1 MRSVFTFADFFNI
14 LFPYLFFYQEPIAGC
29 WIAYDMFIVILL
41 LSLQNYIGEK
51 VGPDEKLRWAQSVI
65 RRGFTGEV

>member
-1 MRSVFTFADFFNI
+1 MI
-14 LFPYLFFYQEPIAGC
+14 C
-29 WIAYDMFIVILL
+29 FIVILL